1 MQCGISH
8 ILSLTVMNV
17 YTCDVLVHHEM
28 SYTIVTML
36 TGLKRT
42 KQLSTVAH
50 DGQTLLCD
58 LSFHPVKLRN
68 AD

>member
-1 MQCGISH
+1 M
-8 ILSLTVMNV
+8 TVMNV
-17 YTCDVLVHHEM
+17 YTFLDVLVHHEM
-28 SYTIVTML
+28 SYTVL
-36 TGLKRT
+36 TSPKRM